1 MSAITHANDRG
12 AVRRAQTRATRAVEL
27 VTRVYGDRCAGD
39 KEAAEN
45 SPLLCMVYSVAAV
58 LLSPLYI
65 LPLSKWT
72 KKDIRATSA
81 DKAHKQH

>member
-45 SPLLCMVYSVAAV
+45 SPLLILYGVFSGCSFI
-58 LLSPLYI
+58 LKSPLYI
-65 LPLSKWT
+65 LSLSKWT
-72 KKDIRATSA
+72 K
-81 DKAHKQH
+81 